1 MLDRHRDPIFTYLQ
15 GGPFVGHALQL
26 ITELVPYVIM
36 QLIIVY
42 GIQIYTRE
50 HGFWWHIICDMG
62 SLLLTHTD

>member
-1 MLDRHRDPIFTYLQ
+1 MLARDQDPIFTYLQ
-15 GGPFVGHALQL
+15 GGVGHALQP

-50 HGFWWHIICDMG
+50 HGFRWHIICDMG
-62 SLLLTHTD
+62 SLLLMHTD